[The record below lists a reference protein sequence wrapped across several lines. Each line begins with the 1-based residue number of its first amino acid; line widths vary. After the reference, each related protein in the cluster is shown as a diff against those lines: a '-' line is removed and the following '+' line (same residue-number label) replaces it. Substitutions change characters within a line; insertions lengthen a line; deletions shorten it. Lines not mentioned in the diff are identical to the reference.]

1 MKSINLSRQTPKWK
15 SANHGLKSR
24 SDEVGTI
31 KRRRGEFMKDQY

>member
-15 SANHGLKSR
+15 SANHGLKLR